1 MPRKS
6 PASLSIVTPKRPRS
20 LLVPSADA
28 PAEVVEVF
36 REILT
41 ATRAD
46 HFVPGD
52 APLVQAYAEAIVLAR
67 KAAVAL
73 EAEGPV
79 VAGRTSPW
87 LIVQE
92 KAHRSVAA
100 LSARLR
106 LSPQHRADSRS
117 ADRRKDGPPASI
129 YKLMQ
134 DMDDAEAER

>member
-52 APLVQAYAEAIVLAR
+52 APLVRAYAEAIVVSR

-73 EAEGPV
+73 EARPNDRGVAEIEPRQHGFHHHAESAGLFTHPV
-79 VAGRTSPW
+79 
-87 LIVQE
+87 
-92 KAHRSVAA
+92 
-100 LSARLR
+100 
-106 LSPQHRADSRS
+106 
-117 ADRRKDGPPASI
+117 
-129 YKLMQ
+129 
-134 DMDDAEAER
+134 

>member
-73 EAEGPV
+73 DAEGPV
-79 VAGRTSPW
+79 VAGRTNPW
-87 LIVQE
+87 LTVCE
-92 KAHRSVAA
+92 KADRAIVA
-100 LSARLR
+100 LSMRLR
-106 LSPQHRADSRS
+106 LSPQARMRRGRDS
-117 ADRRKDGPPASI
+117 AEGTASVG
-129 YKLMQ
+129 L
-134 DMDDAEAER
+134 